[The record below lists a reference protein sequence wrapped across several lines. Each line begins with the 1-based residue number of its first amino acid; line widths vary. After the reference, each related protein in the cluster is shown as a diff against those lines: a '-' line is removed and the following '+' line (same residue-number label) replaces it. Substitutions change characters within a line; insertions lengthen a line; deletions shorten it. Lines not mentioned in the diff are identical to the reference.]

1 MEDADNNLFF
11 CEVSLD
17 ATKKPIKLRFFEAL
31 SQVSR
36 NDPDRIVKVLTYSR
50 DVNNLYAVVLKESK
64 AVEFYYN
71 GIKLFNSATLED
83 KDGSIMKF

>member
-1 MEDADNNLFF
+1 M
-11 CEVSLD
+11 D

-31 SQVSR
+31 STSPR
-36 NDPDRIVKVLTYSR
+36 SSPDKIVKVLTYSR
-50 DVNNLYAVVLKESK
+50 DADSLYAVVLKESK